1 MKNSNGHEKLFDRLA
16 KFSVKN
22 PPESLEWGYTEQIME
37 KVRGICPEPV
47 FSWKKWLQTDWVQT
61 SVRTG
66 LTLATVTAGLF
77 LLFLANRPHPA
88 PPSDQEAL
96 LEASLLED
104 DSPLSGEDLLDQLK
118 QIDETVLSIS

>member
-1 MKNSNGHEKLFDRLA
+1 MKNSNGHEKLFGRLA

-37 KVRGICPEPV
+37 KIRGICPQPV

-77 LLFLANRPHPA
+77 LLFLVNRPHPA
-88 PPSDQEAL
+88 PPSEQEAL
-96 LEASLLED
+96 MEVSLLED
-104 DSPLSGEDLLDQLK
+104 YSPSSAEDLLDQLK
-118 QIDETVLSIS
+118 QIDEIALSIS